1 MNDENLKAGKAT
13 QFTSGDKA
21 VKSGSKGGKASGRA
35 RREKANLRKLAQQV
49 LDDSYKD
56 SAGNEYTGA
65 ELFVRGLVSNLAN
78 PDGKNWSKTMDL
90 LISLTGAG
98 KSKEEVEALKAQAA
112 LIQAKADTIKKI
124 SEKSDGKLADLI
136 AGLKEDDLHTET
148 APTNAA
154 VADEPAE
161 TT

>member
-56 SAGNEYTGA
+56 SSGNEYTGA

-90 LISLTGAG
+90 LITLTGAG
-98 KSKEEVEALKAQAA
+98 KSKEEIEAIKAQAK
-112 LIQAKADTIKKI
+112 LTMAKVDLMTGADTSAI
-124 SEKSDGKLADLI
+124 DKLDEI
-136 AGLKEDDLHTET
+136 LKEMRENADSESKTE
-148 APTNAA
+148 
-154 VADEPAE
+154 
-161 TT
+161 

>member
-13 QFTSGDKA
+13 QFKTGEEQAKIA
-21 VKSGSKGGKASGRA
+21 SKGGKASGRA

-56 SAGNEYTGA
+56 SSGNEYTGA

-98 KSKEEVEALKAQAA
+98 KSKEEIEAIKAQAK
-112 LIQAKADTIKKI
+112 LTMAKVDLMTGADTSAI
-124 SEKSDGKLADLI
+124 DKLDEI
-136 AGLKEDDLHTET
+136 LKEMRD
-148 APTNAA
+148 NAE
-154 VADEPAE
+154 ADS
-161 TT
+161 

>member
-1 MNDENLKAGKAT
+1 MNDENLIP
-13 QFTSGDKA
+13 FTSDQNREEAKKNGK
-21 VKSGSKGGKASGRA
+21 KGGKASGRA

-56 SAGNEYTGA
+56 SSGNEYTGA

-98 KSKEEVEALKAQAA
+98 KSKEEVEALKAQAK
-112 LIQAKADTIKKI
+112 LTMAKVELMTSTDTSAIEKLDEILKEMRENADTKQ
-124 SEKSDGKLADLI
+124 E
-136 AGLKEDDLHTET
+136 TE
-148 APTNAA
+148 
-154 VADEPAE
+154 
-161 TT
+161 

>member
-1 MNDENLKAGKAT
+1 MNDGKDNLIPFSERSKEEARENGK
-13 QFTSGDKA
+13 
-21 VKSGSKGGKASGRA
+21 KGGKASGRA

-98 KSKEEVEALKAQAA
+98 KSKEEIEAIKAQAK
-112 LIQAKADTIKKI
+112 LTMAKVDLMTGADTSAI
-124 SEKSDGKLADLI
+124 DKLDEI
-136 AGLKEDDLHTET
+136 LKEMRD
-148 APTNAA
+148 NAEE
-154 VADEPAE
+154 DS
-161 TT
+161 

>member
-1 MNDENLKAGKAT
+1 MNDENLLKPNDL
-13 QFTSGDKA
+13 TSSERRERA
-21 VKSGSKGGKASGRA
+21 SKGGKASGRA

-98 KSKEEVEALKAQAA
+98 KSKEEVEALKAQAK
-112 LIQAKADTIKKI
+112 LTMAKVELMTSSDTSAIDKLDEILKEMKENADTQQK
-124 SEKSDGKLADLI
+124 
-136 AGLKEDDLHTET
+136 TE
-148 APTNAA
+148 
-154 VADEPAE
+154 
-161 TT
+161 

>member
-1 MNDENLKAGKAT
+1 MNDGKDNLIPFSERSKEEARENGK
-13 QFTSGDKA
+13 
-21 VKSGSKGGKASGRA
+21 KGGKASGRA
-35 RREKANLRKLAQQV
+35 RHEKANLRKLAQQV

-98 KSKEEVEALKAQAA
+98 KSKEEIEALKAQAK
-112 LIQAKADTIKKI
+112 LTMAKVDLMTGADTSAI
-124 SEKSDGKLADLI
+124 DKLDEI
-136 AGLKEDDLHTET
+136 LKEMRD
-148 APTNAA
+148 NAE
-154 VADEPAE
+154 ADS
-161 TT
+161 

>member
-1 MNDENLKAGKAT
+1 MNDGKDNLIPFSERSKEEARENGK
-13 QFTSGDKA
+13 
-21 VKSGSKGGKASGRA
+21 KGGKASGRA

-98 KSKEEVEALKAQAA
+98 KSKEEIEALKAQAK
-112 LIQAKADTIKKI
+112 LTMAKVDLMTGADTSAI
-124 SEKSDGKLADLI
+124 DKLDEI
-136 AGLKEDDLHTET
+136 LKEMRDNAEAEHKTE
-148 APTNAA
+148 
-154 VADEPAE
+154 
-161 TT
+161 

>member
-98 KSKEEVEALKAQAA
+98 KSKEEIEALKAQAK
-112 LIQAKADTIKKI
+112 LTMAKVDLMTGADTSAI
-124 SEKSDGKLADLI
+124 DKLDEI
-136 AGLKEDDLHTET
+136 LKEMRD
-148 APTNAA
+148 NAEA
-154 VADEPAE
+154 GDSK
-161 TT
+161 

>member
-21 VKSGSKGGKASGRA
+21 VKSGSKGGKASGRS

-98 KSKEEVEALKAQAA
+98 KSREEIEALKAQAK
-112 LIQAKADTIKKI
+112 LTMAKVELMTSSDTSAI
-124 SEKSDGKLADLI
+124 DKLDEI
-136 AGLKEDDLHTET
+136 LKEMRENAEADDSK
-148 APTNAA
+148 
-154 VADEPAE
+154 
-161 TT
+161 

>member
-1 MNDENLKAGKAT
+1 MNDENLKPLTTSKAREI
-13 QFTSGDKA
+13 
-21 VKSGSKGGKASGRA
+21 GSKGGKASGLA

-98 KSKEEVEALKAQAA
+98 KSKEEVEALKAQAK
-112 LIQAKADTIKKI
+112 LTMAKVELMTSSDTSAI
-124 SEKSDGKLADLI
+124 DKLDEI
-136 AGLKEDDLHTET
+136 LKEMRENAEADDSK
-148 APTNAA
+148 
-154 VADEPAE
+154 
-161 TT
+161 

>member
-1 MNDENLKAGKAT
+1 MNDENLIPN
-13 QFTSGDKA
+13 DKRSPKE
-21 VKSGSKGGKASGRA
+21 VRENGRKGGIASGRS

-98 KSKEEVEALKAQAA
+98 KSKEEIEALNAQAK
-112 LIQAKADTIKKI
+112 LTMAKVELMTSSDTSAIDKLDEILKEMRENADTQQK
-124 SEKSDGKLADLI
+124 
-136 AGLKEDDLHTET
+136 TE
-148 APTNAA
+148 
-154 VADEPAE
+154 
-161 TT
+161 

>member
-1 MNDENLKAGKAT
+1 MNDENLLKPNDL
-13 QFTSGDKA
+13 TSSELRERA
-21 VKSGSKGGKASGRA
+21 RKGGKASGRA

-98 KSKEEVEALKAQAA
+98 KSKEEIEALKAQAK
-112 LIQAKADTIKKI
+112 LTMAKVDLMTGADTSAI
-124 SEKSDGKLADLI
+124 DKLDEI
-136 AGLKEDDLHTET
+136 LKEMRD
-148 APTNAA
+148 NAEA
-154 VADEPAE
+154 GDSKDS
-161 TT
+161 